1 MVVYSQKK
9 LIIIYIKNI
18 EHKNSKDKPK
28 LSKMQIILLLKYI
41 DEYGFNKP
49 WHEEFL
55 KYINCMPEEDINYI
69 NSIKGKINLL

>member
-1 MVVYSQKK
+1 
-9 LIIIYIKNI
+9 
-18 EHKNSKDKPK
+18 
-28 LSKMQIILLLKYI
+28 MQIILLLKYI